1 MSSLNGKEDG
11 RAARAHLDTN
21 PTISCVTCV
30 YNAGPYVCETVESV
44 LGQTFSDFEY
54 ILINDG
60 SKDDSLEKL
69 RRYAATDSRIR
80 LVSRENKGIV
90 ESANEGL
97 SMARG
102 EFLAR
107 IDSDDVAT
115 PTRFEKQ
122 VNFLREHPECVAVG
136 SRLQMIDPYGSP
148 LDVSAHKLAHEEIER
163 ELLSGSGWAL
173 SQPAVMMRRETVVKL
188 GGYRKQYECSE
199 DLDLSLRLAEV
210 GKLANLPEPLTKW
223 RRHLGSVN
231 HTRSAQQDRNA
242 DGIIRETLRRR
253 GLPVP
258 DDLNLKRW
266 RPLPHAQQLRQWAWQ
281 ALKIGNVSV
290 ARKHAKSVLRR
301 DPFSLESWRVMYC
314 AIRGR

>member
-1 MSSLNGKEDG
+1 
-11 RAARAHLDTN
+11 
-21 PTISCVTCV
+21 V
-30 YNAGPYVCETVESV
+30 YNAEPYICQTVESI
-44 LGQTFSDFEY
+44 LGQTFADFEY

-69 RRYAATDSRIR
+69 QRYSAKDARIR
-80 LVSRENKGIV
+80 LISRENRGIV

-97 SMARG
+97 ALARG
-102 EFLAR
+102 ELLAR
-107 IDSDDVAT
+107 IDSDDVAE

-148 LDVSAHKLAHEEIER
+148 LEVSDHKLIHEDIER

-173 SQPAVMMRRETVVKL
+173 SQPAVMMRRDVVVKL
-188 GGYRKQYECSE
+188 GGYRKQYDCSE

-210 GKLANLPEPLTKW
+210 GRLANLPEPLTRW

-242 DGIIRETLRRR
+242 EGIIRETLQRR

-258 DDLNLKRW
+258 ADLHLKRW
-266 RPLPHAQQLRQWAWQ
+266 KPLPQSQQLRQWAWQ
-281 ALKIGNVSV
+281 ALKVGNVDI
-290 ARKHAKSVLRR
+290 ARRHAKEVLRMN
-301 DPFSLESWRVMYC
+301 PLSLESWRVMFC
-314 AIRGR
+314 ALRGR